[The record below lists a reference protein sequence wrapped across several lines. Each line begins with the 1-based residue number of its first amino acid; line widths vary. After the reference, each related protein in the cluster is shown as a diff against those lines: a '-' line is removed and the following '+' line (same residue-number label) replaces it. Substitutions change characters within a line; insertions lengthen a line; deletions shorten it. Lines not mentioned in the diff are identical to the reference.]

1 VPFARVLCLLL
12 SAAVTAAA
20 APAAPAQTSAK
31 PLRLLV
37 PVPAG
42 GQADVAARLIAGP
55 LRDSLGH
62 PVVVD
67 NRPGATGRIA
77 VDAFRSAAPDG
88 TTLLF
93 APIAVPVLVPLVFR
107 DVNYDPQK
115 DFAPVSQV
123 SKFGFAFAVA
133 ANHPA
138 HTLPEFVAWAKA
150 NPARA
155 SVGNPGAGSVPH
167 FLGVMLRQATGI
179 ELVHVAYKGVG
190 QLETE
195 LMSGQVAAGISAV
208 SDLAALHRAGKLRIL
223 ATAGAKRL
231 PLLPTVPTFREQ
243 GYPSLQAEGW
253 HGVYAPAG
261 TPPPV
266 IDRLSAAIVAA
277 VRTPDLREK
286 FAGLGLEP
294 TGTTPEALAS
304 IMADDIKRWRPI
316 VKAAGFTAE

>member
-1 VPFARVLCLLL
+1 MHFARVLCLLL

>member
-1 VPFARVLCLLL
+1 
-12 SAAVTAAA
+12 
-20 APAAPAQTSAK
+20 
-31 PLRLLV
+31 
-37 PVPAG
+37 
-42 GQADVAARLIAGP
+42 
-55 LRDSLGH
+55 
-62 PVVVD
+62 
-67 NRPGATGRIA
+67 
-77 VDAFRSAAPDG
+77 
-88 TTLLF
+88 
-93 APIAVPVLVPLVFR
+93 
-107 DVNYDPQK
+107 
-115 DFAPVSQV
+115 
-123 SKFGFAFAVA
+123 
-133 ANHPA
+133 
-138 HTLPEFVAWAKA
+138 
-150 NPARA
+150 
-155 SVGNPGAGSVPH
+155 
-167 FLGVMLRQATGI
+167 MLRQAAGI

-208 SDLAALHRAGKLRIL
+208 SDLAALHRAGKLRLL
-223 ATAGAKRL
+223 ATAGAERL

-243 GYPSLQAEGW
+243 GYPSVQADGW
-253 HGVYAPAG
+253 HGVYAPTG